1 MIKFRTIYFP
11 VVESTNQYM
20 SDLLNTGKEIDGLCV
35 RADFQE
41 EGKGQGQNSWQS
53 EVKKNLLI
61 SLGFDFSF
69 LKAAQQFSITQMA
82 SLAVLEVLKTF
93 LPQAELSVKWPNDIF
108 VGDKK
113 IGGMLISNTVNG
125 QQLERTIIGLGINL
139 NQTTFPETIARP
151 VSLKQLTGEL
161 VNLHYFEQ
169 KLLDNFLKQA
179 VFLKTETGR
188 KTLEKNYLSHLY
200 AFDKF
205 RLYGVNGQKK
215 RLKITGIG
223 EFGYLLMADEQGQA
237 FSFDMKEIVF
247 LF

>member
-1 MIKFRTIYFP
+1 MKFKTLYFP
-11 VVESTNQYM
+11 VLKSTNQYM
-20 SDLLNTGKEIDGLCV
+20 NDLLNAGKEIDGLCV
-35 RADFQE
+35 RAGFQE
-41 EGKGQGQNSWQS
+41 AGKGQADNSWHS
-53 EVKKNLLI
+53 KADKNLLI

-69 LKAAQQFSITQMA
+69 LQAAQQFSITQMA

-139 NQTTFPETIARP
+139 NQTTFPETITRA
-151 VSLKQLTGEL
+151 VSLGQLTGEL
-161 VNLHYFEQ
+161 VNLHDFEQ
-169 KLLDNFLKQA
+169 KLLDSLLTQA

-188 KTLEKNYLSHLY
+188 KILEKNYLSHLY

-223 EFGYLLMADEQGQA
+223 DFGYLLMEDKQGQA

>member
-1 MIKFRTIYFP
+1 
-11 VVESTNQYM
+11 M
-20 SDLLNTGKEIDGLCV
+20 SDLLSARKEIDGLCV
-35 RADFQE
+35 RTDFQE
-41 EGKGQGQNSWQS
+41 AGKGQGQNSWHS
-53 EVKKNLLI
+53 EAGKNLLI

-69 LKAAQQFSITQMA
+69 LKAVQQFSITQMA
-82 SLAVLEVLKTF
+82 SLAAIDVLKTF
-93 LPQAELSVKWPNDIF
+93 MPQAELSVKWPNDIF

-139 NQTTFPETIARP
+139 NQTTFRETIARP

-161 VNLHYFEQ
+161 ININDFEQ
-169 KLLDNFLKQA
+169 ELLDSFLKQA
-179 VFLKTETGR
+179 AFLKTETGR
-188 KTLEKNYLSHLY
+188 KTLEKNYLNQLY

-223 EFGYLLMADEQGQA
+223 EFGYLLMEDEQGQA